1 MRFEFLSLGVSRGL
15 MNKMEETAKCNSL
28 QVTALL
34 LEMVGKALIS
44 LLPQLRGRY
53 GMNLSCWMCITC
65 ASKCTNS
72 HFHVLCSKCV
82 ITKPT
87 GISPLWGW
95 RWRSASF
102 LGSGWAMLSTE
113 LWHLG
118 GSDHLWCI
126 PGAGT
131 FLQKHRIVLQHLNVS
146 WASLPALKLSIWS
159 GSLCC
164 KSLKIY
170 HRN

>member
-53 GMNLSCWMCITC
+53 GMSLSCWMCITC

-102 LGSGWAMLSTE
+102 LGSGWAEATV
-113 LWHLG
+113 
-118 GSDHLWCI
+118 
-126 PGAGT
+126 
-131 FLQKHRIVLQHLNVS
+131 KHRAMTPGWFWPPLMHPRCRHLPPETQDCTSAPKCFLSLTSSPKVVYLIWQSVL
-146 WASLPALKLSIWS
+146 
-159 GSLCC
+159 
-164 KSLKIY
+164 
-170 HRN
+170 